1 MFALMRDRGR
11 VMLKWVENASSNS
24 RQEMWVLTTQPS
36 FEMKTR
42 AMFGRLK
49 AFDVKHD
56 GLLASGRSRRSLR
69 SVEESFS
76 DFDDPSSQPG
86 NSPSRSMLRRDLQ
99 LTIVPNGGRQIKF
112 PKPNQA
118 CG

>member
-24 RQEMWVLTTQPS
+24 GQEMWVLTTQPS
-36 FEMKTR
+36 FEMETR
-42 AMFGRLK
+42 AMFGRLLSRLM

-56 GLLASGRSRRSLR
+56 DLRSGRSRRSLR

-86 NSPSRSMLRRDLQ
+86 NSPSGSMLRRDLPLIYCTERRPTDQ
-99 LTIVPNGGRQIKF
+99 TP
-112 PKPNQA
+112 
-118 CG
+118 